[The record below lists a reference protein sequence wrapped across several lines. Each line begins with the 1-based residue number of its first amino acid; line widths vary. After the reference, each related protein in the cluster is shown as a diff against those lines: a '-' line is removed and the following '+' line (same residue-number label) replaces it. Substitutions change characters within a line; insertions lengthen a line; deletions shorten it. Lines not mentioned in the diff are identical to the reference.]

1 MPRDRGIARA
11 RVFGGGFLD
20 AIEGRIGAKGRVRIL
35 DAGCGHGVAML
46 DLVKRFGAGVELVG
60 FNSSRRHGGPRLMR
74 REALRKGLFSE
85 DEYRRLGNKP
95 RFVYLDA
102 SRRLPFA
109 SGSFDF
115 IYSMSAIY
123 LFADKARFF
132 EECNR
137 VLRKGGLARLEAAYL
152 DGRKPKEYSYPWEIW
167 DEGKRVRLED
177 YLARFAGIRAVAD
190 GDVVGIE
197 LRKRPRLDL
206 GLKLLAAVDS
216 NLIWHRWMG
225 VKSIYTTQRTSEP
238 YWR

>member
-1 MPRDRGIARA
+1 M
-11 RVFGGGFLD
+11 FGGGFLD
-20 AIEGRIGAKGRVRIL
+20 AIEERIGAKGRVRIL

-46 DLVKRFGAGVELVG
+46 ELVKRFGERVELVG
-60 FNSSRRHGGPRLMR
+60 FNYSRRHGDPRLMR

-95 RFVYLDA
+95 RFAYLDA
-102 SRRLPFA
+102 SERLPFA

-123 LFADKARFF
+123 LFEDKARFF

-137 VLRKGGLARLEAAYL
+137 ILRKGGLAGLEAAYR
-152 DGRKPKEYSYPWEIW
+152 DGKQPKEYSYPWEIW
-167 DEGKRVRLED
+167 DGGKRVAPED
-177 YLARFAGIRAVAD
+177 YFARFAGIRIGKD
-190 GDVVGIE
+190 GDVLGIE
-197 LRKRPRLDL
+197 FRKRPRLDL
-206 GLKLLAAVDS
+206 GLKLIAAIDS

-225 VKSIYTTQRTSEP
+225 VKSIYTTQKKFEP